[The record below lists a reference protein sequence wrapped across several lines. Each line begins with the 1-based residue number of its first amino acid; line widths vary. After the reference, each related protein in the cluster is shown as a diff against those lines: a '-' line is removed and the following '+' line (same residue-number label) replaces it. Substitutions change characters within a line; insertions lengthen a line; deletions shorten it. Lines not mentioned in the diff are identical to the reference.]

1 MVICLERGADLHT
14 AQLMPLPLTVS
25 CFSKI
30 PIGLPFWYRLTR
42 VVPEKGPLNVCSV
55 VVNYTYIYSGD
66 RRRCDYFA
74 TSLWTFVVRAGG
86 LSVAVEGPS
95 KAEIRC
101 AADCESDHSY
111 NVTYYPLT
119 AGTYSIAVRVATKHI
134 PGSPF
139 TASVLPPGNVV
150 VPLPTTGRSGSR
162 PK

>member
-1 MVICLERGADLHT
+1 MRPFCRV
-14 AQLMPLPLTVS
+14 TVDT
-25 CFSKI
+25 C
-30 PIGLPFWYRLTR
+30 R
-42 VVPEKGPLNVCSV
+42 V
-55 VVNYTYIYSGD
+55 T
-66 RRRCDYFA
+66 
-74 TSLWTFVVRAGG
+74 AGG

-119 AGTYSIAVRVATKHI
+119 AGTYSIGVRVATKHI

-162 PK
+162 PKYLGLAPPLPFLLPSSPPYP